1 MRAVVV
7 LHVDRPV
14 AQRFNTQY
22 DDGAERSFC
31 VGVPAAFLSHSSPF
45 THVVG
50 TETGVDP
57 VEPPTPL
64 PVSPHA
70 SADTFEGPVKASI
83 DTASASNINR
93 RKVGANVDIPH
104 TVTGGCVKA
113 RLLLL

>member
-1 MRAVVV
+1 M
-7 LHVDRPV
+7 
-14 AQRFNTQY
+14 
-22 DDGAERSFC
+22 
-31 VGVPAAFLSHSSPF
+31 
-45 THVVG
+45 
-50 TETGVDP
+50 
-57 VEPPTPL
+57 
-64 PVSPHA
+64 SPHA